1 MISSAH
7 SSYSKLLAF
16 LNTYPLQLGCYSLM
30 SFIFLEVLLVFKIQ
44 KSFFFFLVLE
54 EAVFFLPG

>member
-7 SSYSKLLAF
+7 SSYSKLFAF

-44 KSFFFFLVLE
+44 KSFFFLVLE